1 MVNSNEFIELIEMDK
16 NVYCCI
22 CLNTDVNR
30 QVTLPSNDLQ
40 FNYPDFI
47 KMDCCNQQIHKNCF
61 LDWIIHPIKTNKK
74 YDNKFH
80 CIICKT
86 KIVNLQNTIPI
97 GDFINFIENTKPIS
111 LTATMPLLLKK
122 IISELYKDSV
132 ITNMFKSDDTKRDT
146 KRDTDLKYFFYNV
159 CFIFIFLIMIFV
171 FIFIINL
178 L

>member
-1 MVNSNEFIELIEMDK
+1 MVNSNEFIELIEMDN

-22 CLNTDVNR
+22 CLNTDGYIETS
-30 QVTLPSNDLQ
+30 TLKERDD
-40 FNYPDFI
+40 YIFI

-61 LDWIIHPIKTNKK
+61 LDWIVHPIKTNKK

-86 KIVNLQNTIPI
+86 KIVNLQNII
-97 GDFINFIENTKPIS
+97 SLGDFINYIENTQNT
-111 LTATMPLLLKK
+111 LTNPTIFHYKK
-122 IISELYKDSV
+122 LISELYNHSIMSIILNSEDENKG
-132 ITNMFKSDDTKRDT
+132 
-146 KRDTDLKYFFYNV
+146 DTDLKYFFYNV
-159 CFIFIFLIMIFV
+159 CFIFIFLIMVFV